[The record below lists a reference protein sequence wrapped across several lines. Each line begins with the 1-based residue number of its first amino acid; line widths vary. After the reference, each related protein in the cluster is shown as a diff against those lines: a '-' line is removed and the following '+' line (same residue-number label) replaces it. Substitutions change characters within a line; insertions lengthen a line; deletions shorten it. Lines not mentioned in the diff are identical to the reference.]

1 MTDIDFMCAMC
12 RIDDILAQMTEEEK
26 VGLILLFIRDM
37 KKTKGDEP
45 KGGGVINMRP
55 TDYFVTWDDVKNRA
69 EKFLKEKRRI
79 NGDTLIPMGLIFN
92 AMDKVWIDIF
102 NELREKYETDGEKH

>member
-45 KGGGVINMRP
+45 KGGG
-55 TDYFVTWDDVKNRA
+55 D
-69 EKFLKEKRRI
+69 
-79 NGDTLIPMGLIFN
+79 
-92 AMDKVWIDIF
+92 
-102 NELREKYETDGEKH
+102 KYEVD